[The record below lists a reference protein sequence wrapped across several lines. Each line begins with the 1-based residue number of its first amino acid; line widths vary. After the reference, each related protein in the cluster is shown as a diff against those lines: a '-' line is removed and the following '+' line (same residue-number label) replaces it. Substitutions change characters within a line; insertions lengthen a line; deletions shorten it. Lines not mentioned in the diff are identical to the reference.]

1 MQSYETTGDSLTRP
15 LPIADLSDF
24 LSGDEARIE
33 SFIQTVGDS
42 LADIGFFA
50 LTNHGIDLSLIED
63 TYREAESF
71 FMLNESEKRLYSR
84 PEISHQRGY
93 TAFGV
98 EHAKDNP
105 APDLKEFWQTGRSSQ
120 GSSSDLKYPMNI
132 WPDQHIPLFKDKVD
146 GLYNKMEII
155 SNQLLSAC
163 SLYLGKDAKWL
174 PSMAERGNTIMR
186 IIHYPPLDSS
196 TPEGAVRSAAHED
209 INFITLLMTAT
220 AAGLQVMDHDG
231 SWIDVEGNHEQIIV
245 DSGDMIQNLT
255 NGLFK
260 STTHRVVNPGDPTQR
275 RFSMPM
281 FVHPRNEIDLTPREE
296 YIEQTSG
303 QADYPSITAGEYL
316 HQRLAEI
323 GLASVDES

>member
-1 MQSYETTGDSLTRP
+1 MIGDSLARP
-15 LPIADLSDF
+15 LPVADLSDF
-24 LSGDEARIE
+24 VSGDKERIQA
-33 SFIQTVGDS
+33 FIQTVGDS
-42 LADIGFFA
+42 LTDIGFFA
-50 LTNHGIDLSLIED
+50 LVNHGIDLSLIEE
-63 TYREAESF
+63 TYREAETF
-71 FMLNESEKRLYSR
+71 FMLDDVVKRLYAK

-105 APDLKEFWQTGRSSQ
+105 APDLKEFWQTGRGQQ
-120 GSSSDLKYPMNI
+120 GSETDLKYPMNI
-132 WPDQHIPLFKDKVD
+132 WPNEHVPKFEEKVD
-146 GLYNKMEII
+146 ALYNNMERI
-155 SNQLLSAC
+155 SNQLLTAC
-163 SLYLGKDAKWL
+163 SVYLGKDEDWL
-174 PSMAERGNTIMR
+174 PSMADKGNTIMR

-231 SWIDVEGNHEQIIV
+231 TWIDVEGNHEQIIV

-260 STTHRVVNPGDPTQR
+260 STTHRVVNPGDSTQR

-281 FVHPRNEIDLTPREE
+281 FVHPRNEIDLTPRSE
-296 YIEQTSG
+296 YIEQTTG
-303 QADYPSITAGEYL
+303 LQDFPSITAGEYL

-323 GLASVDES
+323 GLASNNES